1 MKKKAK
7 VFYTNEVLSKKFG
20 NSFDLV
26 NHAILLAENMI
37 LSGRDSRVKLDVQ
50 NRAMH
55 ILAEIQEGKDH
66 FEEIKDPAT
75 RSAQQQIHSENTGE
89 GRSEKRKYRSS
100 DVMDD

>member
-7 VFYTNEVLSKKFG
+7 VFYTNELLSKKFV
-20 NSFDLV
+20 NNFDLV

-66 FEEIKDPAT
+66 FEEIKDSSI
-75 RSAQQQIHSENTGE
+75 RNGQQIHSENNVE

-100 DVMDD
+100 DVIDE